1 MENKEL
7 GIYIHIPFCQHKC
20 DYCDFI
26 SFSNKQN
33 MAKSYVEAVK
43 KEINSYF
50 QNKDFLDNYNIT
62 TIYIGG
68 GTPSFID
75 SEYIVEIM
83 NLLEMKLIRNQTK
96 FEDMEITIEVN
107 PGTVNQKKLE
117 DYKKAKINRLSIGLQ
132 STNNSILKEIGR
144 IHSFEQFLETYR
156 LANQVGF
163 ENINVDLMIGLPNQ
177 RIEDVKESLNEMI
190 NLKPAPTHISVYS
203 LIVEERTVIAQKMEN
218 HQLQEMDEDLERN
231 MYWYVKDTLEL
242 NGYKHYEISNFAKEG
257 KESKHNMNC
266 WLQKEYIGIG
276 VSAHSYINGI
286 RYANCE
292 TIEEYIDN
300 MEVKNSEL
308 IGKILMNAQRT
319 YIEKNIENNRRNEEK
334 IHKIKQ
340 IEKIYEIEEVQNIED
355 KKKEYMLLGLRK
367 IEGVQISKFKEKFI
381 DNPIFLFRKELEKL
395 VNDGL
400 ISIDG
405 DYIKLTNKGLDL
417 ANIVWEEFI

>member
-33 MAKSYVEAVK
+33 MVKGYVEAMK

-50 QNKDFLDNYNIT
+50 QNKDFLDSYNIT

-75 SEYIVEIM
+75 SQYIVEIM
-83 NLLEMKLIRNQTK
+83 ELLEMKLIRNQTK

-163 ENINVDLMIGLPNQ
+163 DNINVDLMIGLPNQ
-177 RIEDVKESLNEMI
+177 RIEDVKESLNEII

-203 LIVEERTVIAQKMEN
+203 LIIEEGTVIAQKIGN

-257 KESKHNMNC
+257 KESKHNLNC

-276 VSAHSYINGI
+276 LGAHSYINGI

-292 TIEEYIDN
+292 IIEEYVDN
-300 MEVKNSEL
+300 MEVENNEL
-308 IGKILMNAQRT
+308 IAKIFTNVQRT
-319 YIEKNIENNRRNEEK
+319 DTEKNIENNRRDEEK

-367 IEGVQISKFKEKFI
+367 IEGVQISKFKEKYV

-395 VNDGL
+395 VNERL